1 MKTKLLLVA
10 LFGAG
15 VLNAQYYQRTN
26 GTPVYDELTD
36 GTNVTLNGQGHLM
49 TGYTQALGG
58 IDLLITRT
66 NVNGVIAGANSFNQI
81 YRLTA
86 PGGVVLSTIPCKILQ
101 IPNGRLCVIGSYYSN
116 VATTPPGIFTVVL
129 SPAGAVL
136 SARGWQTV
144 TPAVSTNIAALS
156 ACNALPATSNIVY
169 ISGYTDAVVGSNN
182 GVRPLLMA
190 INGSTNALI
199 WSLQYDFLPSNTPAK
214 VLPNDLIASPYQPAL
229 VNEVFV
235 VGSMYDGNGNDAGF
249 TFRVNAANGN
259 PVSAVTTFD
268 TGANDE
274 FNAVCLATGAGGGTN
289 GFVIAGSTN
298 LYGNLDV
305 LVFKSAPTG
314 DTGPW
319 ISIIDYSLSG
329 DNVGLDVIQR
339 QNTFG
344 QWNYYLSGT
353 AFNGSQ
359 GGSDMC
365 VFFIDDAGVAQR
377 EFTYGTANGERNQEI
392 SSFSGTAAD
401 GITVFGNTPSSADP
415 GNEYY
420 VKAYYNGISG
430 CNEGFAIPNNLPFNG
445 FRTQYQLSRT
455 GTMNFVGL
463 TNQVQAGPVVTQ
475 LCFAVAIAGGSNAR
489 NAENEVPAS
498 ATQVYPNPVSVASPM
513 LSLSF
518 NSPVEQQLEIRITD
532 MLGREVLNQKI
543 FVAEGETISQLQ
555 LPSGLAEG
563 IYNLQI
569 SGNGISETHRFIVE

>member
-1 MKTKLLLVA
+1 MKAKLLLLA
-10 LFGAG
+10 LVGAG
-15 VLNAQYYQRTN
+15 MLNAQYYQRTN
-26 GTPVYDELTD
+26 GTAAYDELMD
-36 GTNVTLNGQGHLM
+36 GRNVTLGGQGHLM
-49 TGYTQALGG
+49 TGYTQAIGG

-81 YRLTA
+81 YRLSA
-86 PGGVVLSTIPCKILQ
+86 PGGIVLSTIPCKILQ

-116 VATTPPGIFTVVL
+116 VAAVPPGIFTVVL
-129 SPAGAVL
+129 SPAGAVV
-136 SARGWQTV
+136 SARGWQTNN
-144 TPAVSTNIAALS
+144 PAVSTNINALS
-156 ACNALPATSNIVY
+156 ACNALPANSTTVY
-169 ISGYTDAVVGSNN
+169 ISGFSDAVVGPNN

-199 WSLQYDFLPSNTPAK
+199 WSALYDFLPSNTPAK
-214 VLPNDLIASPYQPAL
+214 VLPYDLIASPYQPAL

-235 VGSMYDGNGNDAGF
+235 VGSMYDGMGNDAGF

-259 PVSAVTTFD
+259 PVSPVTTFD

-274 FNAVCLATGAGGGTN
+274 FTAVSLATGAGGGTN
-289 GFVIAGSTN
+289 GFAIAGSTN
-298 LYGNLDV
+298 LYGNWDV
-305 LVFKSAPTG
+305 MIFKSAPTG

-329 DNVGLDVIQR
+329 DNVGLDVIER
-339 QNTFG
+339 LNTFG

-377 EFTYGTANGERNQEI
+377 EFTYGTADGERNQEI

-401 GITVFGNTPSSADP
+401 GITVFGNKPTSADP

-420 VKAYYNGISG
+420 VKAYYNGVSG
-430 CNEGFAIPNNLPFNG
+430 CNEAFAIPTNLPFNG
-445 FRTQYQLSRT
+445 SRTQYQLSRT
-455 GTMNFVGL
+455 GSMNFINL

-475 LCFAVAIAGGSNAR
+475 LCFAAAIAGGSNAR
-489 NAENEVPAS
+489 TAENEVTAS
-498 ATQVYPNPVSVASPM
+498 ETKLYPNPVSATSPM
-513 LSLSF
+513 LSLSL

-543 FVAEGETISQLQ
+543 IVAQGETISQLQ

-563 IYNLQI
+563 IYSLQI
-569 SGNGISETHRFIVE
+569 SGEGLSETHRFTIQ